1 MKKNYSTQL
10 LTCLLCFVFTLSGIA
25 QDTNSIISTYISAHK
40 KDLKLSGAITFHTN
54 SIGNL
59 SNKNYNVA
67 YLQQTFNGIKVSNAN
82 ATVVLKDNKV
92 ISFKHTFINN
102 LETKLTGAATAPSL
116 TPNQAGTAALSAL
129 GLTDLNHV
137 QLLDFATKEDINALQ
152 LSQETLTA
160 PLFYEKAANGNY
172 VLTYEIIVK
181 EPTPHWWL
189 SKINV
194 TTGELVSKYD
204 LNISCNFNAPVVT
217 DANPALNTHTT
228 HKHVLNTN
236 APSVLSKKST
246 THSNS
251 YTNIQSDGAI
261 YNAFPLRVETPIHGD
276 RELLINPSLIAT
288 QPVDRPI
295 PSPSGW
301 HDLDGVLQTNTNGNN
316 VAAYEDSDNSN
327 SASSA
332 GSLVDGGA
340 TLLFDFPLDLTQE
353 PDVYQDATIVN
364 LFVWNNYVHDV
375 FYAYGFD
382 EDNGNFQEEDYDRF
396 TGFDIPLVTAHNG
409 DGVAAEAQDGSGLNN
424 ANFATPADGG
434 NPRMQMFLW
443 GASPFG
449 EFLNVYFSGDFDGLY
464 ASTRFPFVDI
474 PRAEDPE
481 VSGSLVVIEDDGAA
495 YTGANGGTAGA
506 SPDTDD
512 GCTSIVNAAALNGN
526 IAVIRRGVCTFT
538 TKIYN
543 AEDAGA
549 IGVIIVNNV
558 EGEGPANGGGEAT
571 EPITIPTI
579 SISFED
585 GDPMINALNN
595 GESITGRIIDNG
607 PLADLVMKDGDL
619 DQGIIAHE
627 YGHGI
632 STRLVGGRNNS
643 NCLLS
648 LAFEEQ
654 MGEGWSDFFALV
666 MTQKLTDTAEQP
678 RGIGTY
684 VLGQDVLGSGIRPAR
699 YSTDFSVNDY
709 TYEDLGNAEITV
721 PHGIGF
727 IWSTIIWDMYWA
739 FIDEYGFDADMYYG
753 TGGNNMALQLVMD
766 GLKLQTCGNVGFV
779 DGRDAILMADEAL
792 YDGANECLIR
802 SVFARRGVGALAF
815 QGTAISRMDQ
825 VPDFTISDPLG
836 TDCEAVLA
844 SQDLN
849 KTLFTVY
856 PNPASHQI
864 HINSNKNSGL
874 ANVEVYDVNG
884 RKVISKNI
892 DLVNTA
898 TLNTAK
904 LETGIYVLQIN
915 TDNATYTQKVIIQ

>member
-1 MKKNYSTQL
+1 M
-10 LTCLLCFVFTLSGIA
+10 
-25 QDTNSIISTYISAHK
+25 
-40 KDLKLSGAITFHTN
+40 
-54 SIGNL
+54 
-59 SNKNYNVA
+59 
-67 YLQQTFNGIKVSNAN
+67 
-82 ATVVLKDNKV
+82 
-92 ISFKHTFINN
+92 
-102 LETKLTGAATAPSL
+102 
-116 TPNQAGTAALSAL
+116 
-129 GLTDLNHV
+129 
-137 QLLDFATKEDINALQ
+137 
-152 LSQETLTA
+152 
-160 PLFYEKAANGNY
+160 
-172 VLTYEIIVK
+172 LTYEIIVK

-194 TTGELVSKYD
+194 STGELVSKYD

-217 DANPALNTHTT
+217 DAAPNLNSHISHKHILNT
-228 HKHVLNTN
+228 K
-236 APSVLSKKST
+236 APSVLNRENT
-246 THSNS
+246 TFRASNAGLL
-251 YTNIQSDGAI
+251 NDGAI
-261 YNAFPLRVETPIHGD
+261 YNAYPLRVETPIHGE

-288 QPVDRPI
+288 QPVSRPV

-340 TLLFDFPLDLTQE
+340 NLVFDFPLDLTQE
-353 PDVYQDATIVN
+353 PDVYQEATIVN

-396 TGFDIPLVTAHNG
+396 TGVDIPLVTAHNG

-449 EFLNVYFSGDFDGLY
+449 EFLNIYSSGDLDGVY

-474 PRAEDPE
+474 PRSDDPE
-481 VSGSLVVIEDDGAA
+481 VSGSLVVIEDDGAD
-495 YTGANGGTAGA
+495 YTGANGGTAGP

-512 GCTSIVNAAALNGN
+512 GCTTTVNAAELNGN
-526 IAVIRRGVCTFT
+526 IAVIKRGVCTFT

-543 AEDAGA
+543 AQDAGA
-549 IGVIIVNNV
+549 IAAIIVNNV
-558 EGEGPANGGGEAT
+558 EGEGPANGGGEPT
-571 EPITIPTI
+571 DPINIPTI
-579 SISFED
+579 SLSLED
-585 GDPMINALNN
+585 GDPIINALNN
-595 GESITGRIIDNG
+595 GETVTGRIVDNG
-607 PLADLVMKDGDL
+607 PLSDLVMKDGDL

-632 STRLVGGRNNS
+632 STRLVGGRNNTS
-643 NCLLS
+643 CLSS
-648 LAFEEQ
+648 LLYEEQ

-666 MTQKLTDTAEQP
+666 MTQQITDTAEQP

-684 VLGQDVLGSGIRPAR
+684 VLGQDALGSGIRPAR
-699 YSTDFSVNDY
+699 YSTDLAVNGY
-709 TYEDLGNAEITV
+709 TYEDMENPEVTV

-727 IWSTIIWDMYWA
+727 IWSTILWDMYWA
-739 FIDEYGFDADMYYG
+739 FIDEYGFDPDMYYG

-766 GLKLQTCGNVGFV
+766 GLKLQTCGRVGFV

-792 YDGANECLIR
+792 YAGANECTIR
-802 SVFARRGVGALAF
+802 RVFARRGVGALSS
-815 QGTAISRMDQ
+815 QGTALSRADQ
-825 VPDFTISDPLG
+825 TPDFTVSDPSG
-836 TDCEAVLA
+836 TNCDEVLA
-844 SQDLN
+844 TNDLDN
-849 KTLFTVY
+849 ALFTVY

-864 HINSNKNSGL
+864 YINSNKNSGL
-874 ANVEVYDVNG
+874 AKVEVYDING
-884 RKVISKNI
+884 RKVINQNI

-898 TLNTAK
+898 TLNTSN
-904 LETGIYVLQIN
+904 LETGIYVLHIN
-915 TDNATYTQKVIIQ
+915 TDNASYTQKVIIQ

>member
-1 MKKNYSTQL
+1 
-10 LTCLLCFVFTLSGIA
+10 
-25 QDTNSIISTYISAHK
+25 
-40 KDLKLSGAITFHTN
+40 LSGAITFHTN

-102 LETKLTGAATAPSL
+102 LETKLTGAATAPNL
-116 TPNQAGTAALSAL
+116 TPNQAGTAALGAL

-137 QLLDFATKEDINALQ
+137 QFLDFATKEDINALQ

-194 TTGELVSKYD
+194 STGELVSKYD

-217 DANPALNTHTT
+217 DAAPNLNSHISHKHILNT
-228 HKHVLNTN
+228 K
-236 APSVLSKKST
+236 APSVLNRENT
-246 THSNS
+246 TFRASNAGLL
-251 YTNIQSDGAI
+251 NDGAI
-261 YNAFPLRVETPIHGD
+261 YNAYPLRVETPIHGE

-288 QPVDRPI
+288 QPVSRPV

-340 TLLFDFPLDLTQE
+340 NLVFDFPLDLTQE
-353 PDVYQDATIVN
+353 PDVYQEATIVN

-396 TGFDIPLVTAHNG
+396 TGVDIPLVTAHNG

-449 EFLNVYFSGDFDGLY
+449 EFLNIYSSGDLDGVY

-474 PRAEDPE
+474 PRSDDPE
-481 VSGSLVVIEDDGAA
+481 VSGSLVVIEDDGAD
-495 YTGANGGTAGA
+495 YTGANGGTAGP

-512 GCTSIVNAAALNGN
+512 GCTTTVNAAELNGN
-526 IAVIRRGVCTFT
+526 IAVIKRGVCTFT

-543 AEDAGA
+543 AQDAGA
-549 IGVIIVNNV
+549 IAAIIVNNV
-558 EGEGPANGGGEAT
+558 EGEGPANGGGEPT
-571 EPITIPTI
+571 DPINIPTI
-579 SISFED
+579 SLSLED
-585 GDPMINALNN
+585 GDPIINALNN
-595 GESITGRIIDNG
+595 GETVTGRIVDNG
-607 PLADLVMKDGDL
+607 PLSDLVMKDGDL

-632 STRLVGGRNNS
+632 STRLVGGRNNTS
-643 NCLLS
+643 CLSS
-648 LAFEEQ
+648 LLYEEQ

-666 MTQKLTDTAEQP
+666 MTQQITDTAEQP

-684 VLGQDVLGSGIRPAR
+684 VLGQDALGSGIRPAR
-699 YSTDFSVNDY
+699 YSTDLAVNGY
-709 TYEDLGNAEITV
+709 TYEDMENPEVTV

-727 IWSTIIWDMYWA
+727 IWSTILWDMYWA
-739 FIDEYGFDADMYYG
+739 FIDEYGFDPDMYYG

-792 YDGANECLIR
+792 YAGANECTIR
-802 SVFARRGVGALAF
+802 RVFARRGVGALSS
-815 QGTAISRMDQ
+815 QGTALSRADQ
-825 VPDFTISDPLG
+825 TPDFTVSDPSG
-836 TDCEAVLA
+836 TNCDEVLA
-844 SQDLN
+844 TNDLDN
-849 KTLFTVY
+849 ALFTVY

-864 HINSNKNSGL
+864 YINSNKNSGL
-874 ANVEVYDVNG
+874 AKVEVYDING
-884 RKVISKNI
+884 RKVINQNI

-898 TLNTAK
+898 TLNTSN
-904 LETGIYVLQIN
+904 LETGIYVLHIN
-915 TDNATYTQKVIIQ
+915 TDNASYTQKVIIQ